1 MKKMKLAALALSLAG
16 ILAAGNALALDTATI
31 SVSANVLGTCTFD
44 TASYTMAFGA
54 IDPLMA
60 IDTTKD
66 VNLAFT
72 CTNGTNWAL
81 DDVSGSQTMTGSG
94 ANTLAYSID
103 SYSQAG
109 TGTGATQ
116 NVAITGRITSLQAQA
131 AAVDTY
137 SDSLTLNLN
146 PTP

>member
-54 IDPLMA
+54 IDPLTA
-60 IDTTKD
+60 IDATKD

-103 SYSQAG
+103 SYSQTG
-109 TGTGATQ
+109 TGTGTTQ